1 MFVTVRASQDE
12 LTAEQV
18 EAMEEWNIA
27 VENGNF
33 ELAQRI
39 VDNLHDDELF
49 QAIMGS
55 KMQQANDAKQQ
66 KELEEAEASAMK
78 ESQELARRQGIDPA
92 SVPEY
97 SSTACAH
104 NEPPPRDMW
113 GSE

>member
-1 MFVTVRASQDE
+1 MFVTVRASQDALAAE
-12 LTAEQV
+12 LA
-18 EAMEEWNIA
+18 EAMEAWRIA

-39 VDNLHDDELF
+39 VDDLHDDELF

-66 KELEEAEASAMK
+66 TELAEAEATAVR

-97 SSTACAH
+97 SATACGH
-104 NEPPPRDMW
+104 DEPPRDMW